1 MRLPADD
8 CRPRRRLSCPGR
20 RDSRDGREHSV
31 PDAVNASFATGS
43 GSCNDNAGAG
53 LNGTLAR
60 KSLPGLRK
68 YPAMPG

>member
-1 MRLPADD
+1 MVASTL
-8 CRPRRRLSCPGR
+8 
-20 RDSRDGREHSV
+20 

-53 LNGTLAR
+53 LSGVLAR

-68 YPAMPG
+68 YPVAAGLTGGRR